1 MSLKKAGIPLYKIP
15 LAAVVLGA
23 CLILSSCASP
33 SSGYNRLY
41 SDLNKNSEV
50 FKNKSLNEIAPQF
63 WKEVNL
69 KSVFII
75 YQDIPFILGAMPG
88 DSNLFTPILK
98 TGIIPGLVDNVVRQK
113 SKDLFRKKI
122 DGFVKSYNWKIWD
135 YFIGIFKQEINFP
148 KEANILFITSENLPS
163 VKISDN
169 DTIIFIN
176 NSFLSMIGEEQFGWG
191 EPMGPLSGQIG
202 VTVASGKAWL
212 DFIQKNNGCLPITS
226 TFKYADYVKAST
238 YSEFRRLKMYPDIY
252 MVRISK
258 ATQRYGKSNWESEK
272 GAFLEQQMKVL
283 TEDLAKG
290 TAELLKYA
298 Q

>member
-1 MSLKKAGIPLYKIP
+1 MSLNKIL
-15 LAAVVLGA
+15 LASIILGA

-63 WKEVNL
+63 WKGSNL
-69 KSVFII
+69 KSVFIV
-75 YQDIPFILGAMPG
+75 YQGIPFILSAMPG
-88 DSNLFTPILK
+88 DPNLFTPILK
-98 TGIIPGLVDNVVRQK
+98 TGIIPGLVDNAVRQK
-113 SKDLFRKKI
+113 SKNLFREKI
-122 DGFVKSYNWKIWD
+122 DGFVKLYNWKIWD
-135 YFIGIFKQEINFP
+135 CFIGIFKQEINLP
-148 KEANILFITSENLPS
+148 KEANISFITSENLPS

-169 DTIIFIN
+169 DIVVFIN
-176 NSFLSMIGEEQFGWG
+176 NSFLSMLGEEQFGWG
-191 EPMGPLSGQIG
+191 EPMAPLSGQIG
-202 VTVASGKAWL
+202 VTVASGRAWL
-212 DFIQKNNGCLPITS
+212 DFIQKNSSCLPITS
-226 TFKYADYVKAST
+226 SFKYTDYVKAST

-258 ATQRYGKSNWESEK
+258 NTKPYGKSKWESGE

-290 TAELLKYA
+290 TAELLRYA